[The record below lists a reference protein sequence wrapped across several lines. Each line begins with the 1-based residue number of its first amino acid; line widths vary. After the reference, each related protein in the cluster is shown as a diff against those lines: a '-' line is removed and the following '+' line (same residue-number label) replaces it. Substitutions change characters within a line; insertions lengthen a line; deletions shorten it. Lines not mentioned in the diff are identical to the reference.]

1 MALYINE
8 HSTKLHLFRYCKS
21 SIHNDQ
27 SLTKISASKL
37 LPKNMKCLS
46 KVAPTKMAAVEQK
59 WHCTER
65 HGEETQA
72 ETQIET
78 TSRNT
83 KCIQKVF
90 LANFSPNFML
100 SSLPSHIHCP
110 AAKLLQGSGAVLQF
124 WYYLGKDLIWIRS
137 TLEMDHCTSFLLAKK
152 KKSLQNN
159 VLDLLEERLKSMS
172 KFLLITN
179 S

>member
-1 MALYINE
+1 MKPLLVALYINV

-83 KCIQKVF
+83 KCIQKIF
-90 LANFSPNFML
+90 LAKFSPNFML
-100 SSLPSHIHCP
+100 SSLPSHIHCL

-124 WYYLGKDLIWIRS
+124 WYYLGKDLI
-137 TLEMDHCTSFLLAKK
+137 
-152 KKSLQNN
+152 
-159 VLDLLEERLKSMS
+159 
-172 KFLLITN
+172 
-179 S
+179 